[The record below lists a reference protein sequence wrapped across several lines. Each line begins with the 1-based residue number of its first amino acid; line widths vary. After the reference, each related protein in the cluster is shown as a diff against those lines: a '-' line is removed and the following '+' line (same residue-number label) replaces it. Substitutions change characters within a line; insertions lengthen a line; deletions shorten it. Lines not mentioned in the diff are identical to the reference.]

1 MRFWQKTLLV
11 VLILFIVALDV
22 SVIMIMHK
30 SWQLNMEREMQRS
43 SNEQALIA
51 NNIYENLNSIKSRGM
66 TMSDDVLFDVARSY
80 AEYYL
85 KQNISLQLWD
95 REQLVYN
102 GALTAK
108 KQQGLAQTHTE
119 EQNVHEI
126 VTSGELPAPY
136 QELKLVYKRN
146 IEELYTSQKEL
157 NRYFVYVNVIAG
169 PILAFLLY
177 VLIRQL
183 TKPLRL
189 LSKTTQTIA
198 GGNYN
203 ERVALKKND
212 EFGELAQN
220 FNQMAEAVEQHVT
233 ELSDMAEEKQRIVDN
248 LAHEL
253 RTPLTSMQ
261 GFAQYLN
268 SAHINEEERIT
279 ASGYIWSETLRLKN
293 LVFKLLD
300 LSVLR
305 HQSVE
310 RNRLSV
316 DELFQ
321 SVQQMER
328 ENLEQAGMKLV
339 LHNSIDSVWGD
350 PDLLASFLINCIDN
364 AIHASAEGSEIHLSA
379 YEEHSAAVLEVR
391 DFGKGMSE
399 RQAQRAF
406 EPFYRADKARSREY
420 GGAGLGLS
428 ICKQIAEAHQAALS
442 LESREN
448 EGTCIRIFLQLHN
461 NEGLIR

>member
-11 VLILFIVALDV
+11 VLILFIVTLDV

-66 TMSDDVLFDVARSY
+66 IVNDDVLFDVVRSY
-80 AEYYL
+80 AEYYQ
-85 KQNISLQLWD
+85 KQDISLQLWD
-95 REQLVYN
+95 REQIVYD
-102 GALTAK
+102 GAFTAK
-108 KQQGLAQTHTE
+108 KQQDSAQTHTQ
-119 EQNVHEI
+119 EQKVHEI
-126 VTSGELPAPY
+126 ATSVELPAPY
-136 QELKLVYKRN
+136 QELKLVYKRS
-146 IEELYTSQKEL
+146 IEELYISQKEL
-157 NRYFVYVNVIAG
+157 NRYFVYINVIAS
-169 PILAFLLY
+169 PILALFLYL
-177 VLIRQL
+177 LIRQL
-183 TKPLRL
+183 TRPLRL

-198 GGNYN
+198 GGNYT

-212 EFGELAQN
+212 EFGELAHN
-220 FNQMAEAVEQHVT
+220 FNQMAEAVGRHVT
-233 ELSDMAEEKQRIVDN
+233 ELSAMAEGKQRIVDN

-268 SAHINEEERIT
+268 SAHISEEERIT
-279 ASGYIWSETLRLKN
+279 ASGYIWSGTLRLKS

-300 LSVLR
+300 LSILR
-305 HQSVE
+305 RQLVE
-310 RNRLSV
+310 RIHISV

-321 SVQQMER
+321 SVQQIEQ

-339 LHNSIDSVWGD
+339 LHNSIDSVRGD
-350 PDLLASFLINCIDN
+350 PDLLASFLVNCINN

-379 YEEHSAAVLEVR
+379 YEQHSAAVLEVR

-406 EPFYRADKARSREY
+406 EPFYRADDARSREH

-428 ICKQIAEAHQAALS
+428 ICKQIAEAHQASLS

-448 EGTCIRIFLQLHN
+448 EGTCIRILL
-461 NEGLIR
+461 GL